1 MGESMIENDIRE
13 FLATNF
19 PLTSG
24 WDQINSTDSLIEVGV
39 IDSTGVLELV
49 EFIESHFEIAIP
61 LEELLPENLDSI
73 ENISRYVS
81 TKLDGA
87 GVDVA
92 G

>member
-19 PLTSG
+19 PLASG
-24 WDQINSTDSLIEVGV
+24 WDQIGPADSLIEVGV

-81 TKLDGA
+81 AKLDGA